1 MPLVTIEDDFDL
13 EKIADSGECF
23 RANEVSEGVFR
34 FITLDHV
41 VDIKK
46 IDDVEYQISCSTGE
60 WDIVWSKYFDL
71 HTNYAEIRQ
80 QIVDFGA
87 NKPCGEYLRLATE
100 FSKGIRILRQ
110 DPFEVLI
117 SFIISQR
124 KNIPSIKKIV
134 EELCETYGD
143 DLILPDGSTVK
154 AFPKVDDLCKISAF
168 ELSRFSLGYR
178 SAYIHDALQRVK
190 GLTIALDDLY
200 TSNDEDLMNTLKT
213 IKGVGDKIAA
223 CVALYAYHRFACVP
237 VDVWIKKAIQ
247 DDFKG
252 ENVFVQFGSL
262 AGVLQQ
268 YIFYYK
274 RFGRRELI

>member
-1 MPLVTIEDDFDL
+1 MPIVKITDDFDL
-13 EKIADSGECF
+13 EKITDSGQCF
-23 RANEVSEGVFR
+23 RPKEISPGVFR
-34 FITLDHV
+34 FITVDHV
-41 VDIKK
+41 IDIQK
-46 IDDVEYQISCSTGE
+46 ISDVEYKISCSMAE
-60 WDIVWSKYFDL
+60 WDIVWTKYFDL
-71 HTNYAEIRQ
+71 ETDYQEIRK
-80 QIVDFGA
+80 QIYDFGS
-87 NKPCGEYLRLATE
+87 NKPFGEYLNNAIE

-110 DPFEVLI
+110 DPFETLI

-124 KNIPSIKKIV
+124 KNIPSIRKIV
-134 EELCETYGD
+134 EELCDTYGKD
-143 DLILPDGSTVK
+143 IALSDGSTIK
-154 AFPKVDDLCKISAF
+154 LFPKVDDLCKISAF

-178 SAYIHDALQRVK
+178 SSYIHDALQRVK

-200 TSNDEDLMNTLKT
+200 STNDDDLMDTLKT

-223 CVALYAYHRFACVP
+223 CVCLYAYHRFACVP

-274 RFGRRELI
+274 RFGVKELF

>member
-1 MPLVTIEDDFDL
+1 MPLVKIEDDFDL
-13 EKIADSGECF
+13 EKIADSGQCF

-41 VDIKK
+41 VDMQK
-46 IDDVEYQISCSTGE
+46 IDEGEYKISCSLAE
-60 WDIVWSKYFDL
+60 WDIVWTKYFDL
-71 HTNYAEIRQ
+71 HTDYAEIRQ
-80 QIVDFGA
+80 QIVDFGE
-87 NKPCGEYLRLATE
+87 NKPFGGYLRAATE
-100 FSKGIRILRQ
+100 YSKGIRILRQ
-110 DPFEVLI
+110 DPFETLI

-134 EELCETYGD
+134 EALCDAYGT
-143 DLILPDGSTVK
+143 DLVLPDGSTIK
-154 AFPKVDDLCKISAF
+154 SFPKVDDLCKISAF

-178 SAYIHDALQRVK
+178 SSYIHDALQRVK

-200 TSNDEDLMNTLKT
+200 SNNDEDLLSTLKT

-237 VDVWIKKAIQ
+237 VDVWIKRAIQ

-252 ENVFVQFGSL
+252 ENVFVAFGSL

-268 YIFYYK
+268 YIYYYK
-274 RFGRRELI
+274 RFGLKELL

>member
-1 MPLVTIEDDFDL
+1 MPLVKIEDDFDL
-13 EKIADSGECF
+13 EKITDSGQCF
-23 RANEVSEGVFR
+23 RPSEISPGVFR

-41 VDIKK
+41 IDMQK
-46 IDDVEYQISCSTGE
+46 IGEGEYKISCSLAE
-60 WDIVWSKYFDL
+60 WDIIWSKYFDIQ
-71 HTNYAEIRQ
+71 TNYAEIRK
-80 QIVDFGA
+80 QIADFGA
-87 NKPCGEYLRLATE
+87 NKPCGAYLNKAIE

-110 DPFEVLI
+110 DPFETLI

-134 EELCETYGD
+134 EELCDTYGGD
-143 DLILPDGSTVK
+143 IVAADGATIKS
-154 AFPKVDDLCKISAF
+154 FPKVDDLCKISAF

-190 GLTIALDDLY
+190 GLSVALDDLY
-200 TSNDEDLMNTLKT
+200 SNNDDDLMDTLKT

-223 CVALYAYHRFACVP
+223 CVGLYAYHRFACVP
-237 VDVWIKKAIQ
+237 IDVWIKKAIQ

-252 ENVFVQFGSL
+252 ENVFVEFGSL

-274 RFGRRELI
+274 RFGERALI